1 MGSFQGGR
9 WTPRQLGLAAGGF
22 GGAGARAVLRKAVQ
36 DMAAQRTVTRRGRFI
51 GAQTPMTGSGNL
63 SATDY
68 ITESGRWLVTAHAT
82 VGLISSPAAAGR
94 LEAVIT
100 DIGHYPA
107 GPSPWRGVVLGGGA
121 PTTDYETASFIAIS
135 DPDSPVLIGGRYYPT
150 SGDVD
155 EAWLVWRAF
164 RLD

>member
-68 ITESGRWLVTAHAT
+68 ITEAGRWIVTAHAT
-82 VGLISSPAAAGR
+82 VRATTTATGR
-94 LEAVIT
+94 LECVIT
-100 DIGHYPA
+100 DIGTWPA
-107 GPSPWRGVVLGGGA
+107 GPSPQVDVDLGGGRPPGGFA
-121 PTTDYETASFIAIS
+121 HASFIALA
-135 DPDSPVLIGGRYYPT
+135 DGDSPILVGGRYYPA
-150 SGDVD
+150 SGDID
-155 EAWLVWRAF
+155 EAWLVWRAH